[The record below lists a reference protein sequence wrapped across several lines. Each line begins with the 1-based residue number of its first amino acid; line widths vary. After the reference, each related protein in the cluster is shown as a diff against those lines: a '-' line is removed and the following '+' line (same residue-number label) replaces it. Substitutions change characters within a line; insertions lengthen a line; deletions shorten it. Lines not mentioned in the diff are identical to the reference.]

1 MCQGG
6 CGESGHGG
14 AHAVR
19 HRELGGVSK
28 VGLQPQLPGEKRGE
42 NQTRMIASVL
52 K

>member
-19 HRELGGVSK
+19 HHELGGVSK
-28 VGLQPQLPGEKRGE
+28 VGLQPQLAGKKGGGESNK
-42 NQTRMIASVL
+42 NDC
-52 K
+52 